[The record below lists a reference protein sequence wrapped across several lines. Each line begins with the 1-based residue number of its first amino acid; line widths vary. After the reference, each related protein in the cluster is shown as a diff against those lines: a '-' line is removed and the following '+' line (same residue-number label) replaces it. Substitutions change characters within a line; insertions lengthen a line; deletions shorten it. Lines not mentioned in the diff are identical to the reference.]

1 MSKSLRLRILEWV
14 FVAIFG
20 FMSGCNAQPISSKTP
35 QYESQYEY
43 IMELDKT
50 LTQYYGS
57 FFGSCMGHGPYP
69 ISLKEKIDQLVKT
82 GIEEGYIDGFDIGPL
97 EDDALKACLK
107 LKNQQA
113 YDTLKQSLAIL
124 PLSSSLDIPDI
135 LSYMTSEED
144 LIGRE
149 MDRVDVIL
157 SGVGIALDFANLDFA
172 NPRFLRK
179 LFAGKFFKGEP
190 LIFLREGDRILKYYP
205 QSARTMFSSADEFL
219 EILGQEFR
227 QNERVVVEIGT
238 GYRIADFSHLVED
251 TRGFYIGFDGSDRV
265 IQSMSKPENVLG
277 YSNNSN
283 VFVGDVL
290 SELKNAGKNVYVQQ
304 AMGYGSGLALTLS
317 YLDGTPRWIAVGS
330 DALADLAVARF
341 SGVKG
346 GEVYEKYVLDVY
358 SRTTGR
364 TPDYNDFTHF
374 YDMFKKK
381 QLSEEESRRFLKF
394 KQELVEGLPEYY
406 RQIGL
411 DASVRILTKEE
422 TKLLKTSW
430 ALRCADVKDTVGF
443 VVAGY
448 R

>member
-1 MSKSLRLRILEWV
+1 MPKSLRLRILEGL

-20 FMSGCNAQPISSKTP
+20 FMSSCNAQTASQNPP
-35 QYESQYEY
+35 QYKSQYEY
-43 IMELDKT
+43 MMELDRV
-50 LTQYYGS
+50 LSEYHGS
-57 FFGSCMGHGPYP
+57 FFGSCMGYGSYP
-69 ISLKEKIDQLVKT
+69 INLKRNIDQLVKT
-82 GIEEGYIDGFDIGPL
+82 GIEKGYIDGFDIKPL
-97 EDDALKACLK
+97 EDDALEICLE

-113 YDTLKQSLAIL
+113 YDTIKQSLAIF

-144 LIGRE
+144 LIGRK

-157 SGVGIALDFANLDFA
+157 SGVGIALDFANLDFS
-172 NPRFLRK
+172 NPRFLRR
-179 LFAGKFFKGEP
+179 LFAGKFFKDEP

-205 QSARTMFSSADEFL
+205 QSTRTMYSSADEFL

-227 QNERVVVEIGT
+227 QSERVVVEIGT

-317 YLDGTPRWIAVGS
+317 YLDGTPRWIAVGG

-364 TPDYNDFTHF
+364 RPDYNDFTHF

-381 QLSEEESRRFLKF
+381 KLSEEESRRFLKF

-411 DASVRILTKEE
+411 DASVRILTNKEI
-422 TKLLKTSW
+422 KSLKTSW
-430 ALRCADVKDTVGF
+430 ALRCANVGDFVGF
-443 VVAGY
+443 VLVGY